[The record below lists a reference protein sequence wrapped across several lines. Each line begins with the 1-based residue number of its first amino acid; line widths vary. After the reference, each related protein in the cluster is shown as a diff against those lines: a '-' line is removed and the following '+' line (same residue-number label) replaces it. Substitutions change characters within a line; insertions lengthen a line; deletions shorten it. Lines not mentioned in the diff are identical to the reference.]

1 MRYVEGQE
9 CDFYIVDN
17 TESLHEA
24 TQILQ
29 GYDTAAFDTEIEVT
43 LPGGV
48 FTDPY
53 ACDVRTMQ
61 LGFPDRDAIIIDRK
75 KVEVGGTPFM
85 DVLATKE
92 LVVHHATYDYKQMK
106 VSLGVSLNM
115 VCSKVAMQ
123 SLALASG
130 YKSGKMRGFTYHTLC
145 RDLFGV
151 WVDKTLQASNW
162 GAPTLSDAQYEYA
175 AMDTGAPRGRKYKSL
190 LLQGYNL
197 LKRESTKLG
206 MSEVWDL
213 RQALVPIVGDME
225 LHGLLLDHD
234 LLQELGEAVSEQVT
248 SSTSI
253 LCEMLGLEVLSDLRM
268 KADGTWAR
276 VKTPAPKSA
285 TLLNHKA
292 GLLKHIN
299 KALIP
304 YDIKL
309 PDLTEDT
316 LKPHAKKIP
325 LVAALM
331 QYGMYHK
338 LLGDVNKYSTS
349 NNPVTGYVHFPTNI
363 IGTGTGRMSGSEDKS
378 KDTKSKPSAFT
389 MSGRKVV
396 VKGTH
401 PDSSYSI
408 NQKTGDK
415 QLSLRSCVK
424 AKPNTV
430 LLDIDFASQELRI
443 AAALSQ
449 DKVMLNTYLLER
461 DNPFLIHPETGEKYK
476 NPMTDLHL
484 VATLSMAPYAYL
496 KDVPLWEVR
505 AASEIKGAD
514 GTCPRD
520 KGKTFNF
527 SVVYGASAVSVAE
540 DLGVSQKEAEAFL
553 KAYFDNFSGLK
564 RWMDKQ
570 SKTANDL
577 RWLQL
582 PMGAQVF
589 VNEANAKGSADRG
602 AIARRAGN
610 IPIQGTG
617 AIMMALALKY
627 QRERLGDKVH
637 LLAAI
642 YDGVLLEIPIPRG
655 EYAQDDAGN
664 WSPYVLSIAHEAK
677 QCLLDAEGD
686 ILSPYIGQPFP
697 CGADSKLSMYWS
709 H

>member
-1 MRYVEGQE
+1 MRLVHGQE
-9 CDFYIVDN
+9 CDFYIVEDA
-17 TESLHEA
+17 ESLHEA
-24 TQILQ
+24 THILQ
-29 GYDTAAFDTEIEVT
+29 AYDTAAFDTEIEVT

-75 KVEVGGTPFM
+75 KVRVEGTPFM
-85 DVLATKE
+85 DVLATKQ

-115 VCSKVAMQ
+115 LCSKVAMQ

-145 RDLFGV
+145 RDLLQV

-162 GAPTLSDAQYEYA
+162 GAPTLTDAQYEYA
-175 AMDTGAPRGRKYKSL
+175 ALDVGAPRGKPYKSL
-190 LLQGYNL
+190 LLRGYDIL
-197 LKRESTKLG
+197 RRESDKLG

-213 RQALVPIVGDME
+213 RQALVPLVGDME
-225 LHGLLLDHD
+225 LHGLLLDHG
-234 LLQELGEAVSEQVT
+234 LLSELGEAVGEQVT
-248 SSTSI
+248 TSTAL
-253 LCEMLGLEVLSDLRM
+253 LCEMLGLEVLSELRM

-285 TLLNHKA
+285 TLLNYKA

-299 KALIP
+299 KALVP
-304 YDIKL
+304 YDIHL
-309 PDLTEDT
+309 PDLKEDT

-325 LVAALM
+325 VVAALA
-331 QYGMYHK
+331 QYAMYHK
-338 LLGDVNKYSTS
+338 LLGDVKNYSAANNK
-349 NNPVTGYVHFPTNI
+349 VTGYVHFPTNI
-363 IGTGTGRMSGSEDKS
+363 IGTGTGRMSGSEDKGGES
-378 KDTKSKPSAFT
+378 SSKSKPSAFT
-389 MSGRKVV
+389 MSGKDIKVRS
-396 VKGTH
+396 GR
-401 PDSSYSI
+401 
-408 NQKTGDK
+408 

-424 AKPNTV
+424 AKPGTV
-430 LLDIDFASQELRI
+430 ILDLDFKAQELRI

-449 DKVMLNTYLLER
+449 DKVMLDTYLLER
-461 DNPFLIHPETGEKYK
+461 DNPYLIHPETGENYD
-476 NPMTDLHL
+476 NPMVDLHL
-484 VATLSMAPYAYL
+484 VATLTMSTFSYL
-496 KDVPLWEVR
+496 KDLPLWEVK
-505 AASEIKGAD
+505 AASETKGPD
-514 GTCPRD
+514 GTSPRS
-520 KGKTFNF
+520 KGKVFNF

-540 DLGVSQKEAEAFL
+540 DLGVSQKEAESFL

-564 RWMDKQ
+564 RWLDKQ
-570 SKTANDL
+570 SRTANDL

-582 PMGAQVF
+582 PMGAQIF

-642 YDGVLLEIPIPRG
+642 YDGVLLEIPIPKG

-664 WSPYVLSIAHEAK
+664 WSPYVLQVAHEAK

>member
-1 MRYVEGQE
+1 MRLVHGQD

-17 TESLHEA
+17 AESLQEA

-29 GYDTAAFDTEIEVT
+29 AYDIAACDTEIEVT

-53 ACDVRTMQ
+53 ACDVRLIQ
-61 LGFPDRDAIIIDRK
+61 LGFHDRDAIVIDRK
-75 KVEVGGTPFM
+75 KVEVRGTPFM

-106 VSLGVSLNM
+106 ISLGVSLNM
-115 VCSKVAMQ
+115 LCSKVAMQ

-130 YKSGKMRGFTYHTLC
+130 YKSGEVRGFTYHTLC
-145 RDLFGV
+145 RDLLNV

-162 GAPTLSDAQYEYA
+162 GGPTLTDAQYEYA
-175 AMDTGAPRGRKYKSL
+175 ALDVGAPRDKPYKSL
-190 LLQGYNL
+190 LLRGYDI
-197 LKRESTKLG
+197 LKRESDRLG

-225 LHGLLLDHD
+225 LNGLLLDQE
-234 LLQELGEAVSEQVT
+234 LLRELGEAVGEQVT
-248 SSTSI
+248 TSTAL
-253 LCEMLGLEVLSDLRM
+253 LCEMLNLEVLSDLRLNSN
-268 KADGTWAR
+268 GTWAR

-285 TLLNHKA
+285 TLLNYKA

-299 KALIP
+299 KALVP
-304 YDIKL
+304 HDIQL

-316 LKPHAKKIP
+316 LKPHAKDIP

-331 QYGMYHK
+331 QYGMYSK
-338 LLGDVNKYSTS
+338 LLGDVKTYSTS
-349 NNPVTGYVHFPTNI
+349 NNPVTGYVHFPSNI
-363 IGTGTGRMSGSEDKS
+363 IGTSSGRMSGSEGNRKKGSS
-378 KDTKSKPSAFT
+378 KGSKPSAFT
-389 MSGRKVV
+389 MSGKDIKV
-396 VKGTH
+396 KSGR
-401 PDSSYSI
+401 
-408 NQKTGDK
+408 

-424 AKPNTV
+424 AKPGTV
-430 LLDIDFASQELRI
+430 LQDIDFKAQELRI

-449 DKVMLNTYLLER
+449 DKVMLDTFLLER
-461 DNPFLIHPETGEKYK
+461 DNPYLIHPETGERYK

-484 VATLSMAPYAYL
+484 VATLSMEPYAYL

-505 AASEIKGAD
+505 AASEIPGPD
-514 GTCPRD
+514 GKCPRD

-527 SVVYGASAVSVAE
+527 SVVYGASAISVAE
-540 DLGVSQKEAEAFL
+540 DLGVSQKQAKAYL

-570 SKTANDL
+570 SKAANDL

-589 VNEANAKGSADRG
+589 VNEANAKGSGDRG

-617 AIMMALALKY
+617 AIMMALAAKY
-627 QRERLGDKVH
+627 QRDRLGDKFRH
-637 LLAAI
+637 LALI
-642 YDGVLLEIPIPRG
+642 YDGVLGEIPIPKG
-655 EYAQDDAGN
+655 EYAQDDDGN
-664 WSPYVLSIAHEAK
+664 WSPYVLSVAHEAK
-677 QCLLDAEGD
+677 QCLLDAESD

>member
-1 MRYVEGQE
+1 MKYVHGQE

-17 TESLHEA
+17 TESLQEA
-24 TQILQ
+24 THIIE
-29 GYDTAAFDTEIEVT
+29 GYDTLACDTEITVT

-53 ACDVRTMQ
+53 ACDLRLMQ
-61 LGFPDRDAIIIDRK
+61 VGFPDRDAIVIDRK
-75 KVEVGGTPFM
+75 KVEVRGTPFM

-92 LVVHHATYDYKQMK
+92 LVVHHATYDYKQVK

-115 VCSKVAMQ
+115 LCSKVAMQ

-145 RDLFGV
+145 RDLLQV

-162 GAPTLSDAQYEYA
+162 GAAFLTDAQYEYA
-175 AMDTGAPRGRKYKSL
+175 ALDVGAPRGKSYKSL
-190 LLQGYNL
+190 LLRGYEI
-197 LKRESTKLG
+197 LKRESDRLG

-234 LLQELGEAVSEQVT
+234 LLRELGEAVGEQVT
-248 SSTSI
+248 SSTST

-268 KADGTWAR
+268 KSDGTWAR

-285 TLLNHKA
+285 KLLNYKL

-299 KALIP
+299 KALVPHGIV
-304 YDIKL
+304 L

-316 LKPHAKKIP
+316 LKPYAKKIP

-338 LLGDVNKYSTS
+338 LLGDVKNYSAA

-378 KDTKSKPSAFT
+378 KKGKDKESSKPSAFT
-389 MSGRKVV
+389 MSGKDIKV
-396 VKGTH
+396 KSGR
-401 PDSSYSI
+401 
-408 NQKTGDK
+408 

-424 AKPNTV
+424 AKPGTV
-430 LLDIDFASQELRI
+430 ILDLDFKAQELRI

-449 DKVMLNTYLLER
+449 DKVMLDTYLLER
-461 DNPFLIHPETGEKYK
+461 DNPYLIHPETGESYE
-476 NPMTDLHL
+476 NPMVDLHL
-484 VATLSMAPYAYL
+484 VATLTMSTFSYL
-496 KDVPLWEVR
+496 KDLPLWEVK
-505 AASEIKGAD
+505 AASEIKGPD
-514 GTCPRD
+514 GTSPRS
-520 KGKTFNF
+520 KGKVFNF

-564 RWMDKQ
+564 RWLDKQ

-582 PMGAQVF
+582 PMGAQIF

-642 YDGVLLEIPIPRG
+642 YDGVLLEIPIPKG
-655 EYAQDDAGN
+655 EYAQDDGGN

-677 QCLLDAEGD
+677 QCLLDAESD

>member
-1 MRYVEGQE
+1 MRLVHGQE
-9 CDFYIVDN
+9 CDFYIVD
-17 TESLHEA
+17 TKESLDEA
-24 TQILQ
+24 THILD
-29 GYDTAAFDTEIEVT
+29 GYDRAACDTEIEVT

-53 ACDVRTMQ
+53 ACDVRTIQ
-61 LGFPDRDAIIIDRK
+61 LGFPDRDAIVIDRK
-75 KVEVGGTPFM
+75 KVEVKGTPFM

-92 LVVHHATYDYKQMK
+92 LVVHYATYDYKQMK

-145 RDLFGV
+145 RDLLKV

-162 GAPTLSDAQYEYA
+162 GAPTLTDAQYEYA
-175 AMDTGAPRGRKYKSL
+175 ALDTGAPRDKPYKSC
-190 LLQGYNL
+190 LLQAYDIL
-197 LKRESTKLG
+197 RRESDRLG

-225 LHGLLLDHD
+225 LHGLLLDHE
-234 LLQELGEAVSEQVT
+234 LLQELGEAVGEQVT
-248 SSTSI
+248 TSTAL
-253 LCEMLGLEVLSDLRM
+253 LCEMLGLEVLPELRM
-268 KADGTWAR
+268 KPDGTWAR
-276 VKTPAPKSA
+276 IKTPAPKSA
-285 TLLNHKA
+285 TLLNYKK

-304 YDIKL
+304 HGITL

-316 LKPHAKKIP
+316 LKPHAKHIP

-338 LLGDVNKYSTS
+338 LLGDVKSYSTAD
-349 NNPVTGYVHFPTNI
+349 NRVTGYVHFPTNI
-363 IGTGTGRMSGSEDKS
+363 IGTGTGRMSGSEDKG

-389 MSGRKVV
+389 MSGKKVV
-396 VKGTH
+396 VVGTH
-401 PDSSYSI
+401 PDNPYSI
-408 NQKTGDK
+408 NPKTGAR

-424 AKPNTV
+424 AKPGTV

-449 DKVMLNTYLLER
+449 DKVMLDTYLLER
-461 DNPFLIHPETGEKYK
+461 DNPYLIHPETGEKYK
-476 NPMTDLHL
+476 NPATDLHL
-484 VATLSMAPYAYL
+484 VATMAMAPYAYL
-496 KDVPLWEVR
+496 KDIPLWEVR
-505 AASEIKGAD
+505 AASEIKGTD

-527 SVVYGASAVSVAE
+527 SVVYGASAISVAE
-540 DLGVSQKEAEAFL
+540 DLGVSQKEAEVFL

-570 SKTANDL
+570 SKTASDL

-642 YDGVLLEIPIPRG
+642 YDGVLLEIPIPEG
-655 EYAQDDAGN
+655 EYDRDDDGN
-664 WSPYVLSIAHEAK
+664 WSPYVLSVAHEAK